1 MVDFFA
7 ELTTQQQ
14 SERNLRQTERYL
26 RLLIESVR
34 EYAIMLLDPEGSVLT
49 WSPGAERIE
58 GYRAEEILGKHFA
71 VFYHREDI
79 RQGKPQKLL
88 EEAVAQGRVVD
99 EGWRLRK
106 DGSRFWA
113 NVVITALRDEAGRL
127 QGFGKV
133 VRDETAKREAQEAL
147 LNLNEE
153 LDKRVQ
159 ERTGQLAQAYRDLRI
174 SFEQLRALASRL
186 QEVREEERTS
196 IAREIHDELGQAL
209 TALKMDVVWLMQRLP
224 EGSKPWLAKT
234 DSMLKL
240 IDNTISAVR
249 RIAAE
254 LRPGMLDDLGLVA
267 AIEWQAQ
274 EFQGRTGVEC
284 QVLLPTDDVALD
296 EEHSTAVFRIFQETL
311 TNIARH
317 ANATRV
323 SVKLERTAQEIV
335 LEVQDNGKGLEEAAV
350 FSTRSLGLLGMK
362 ERALLLGGG
371 LEVHGSQGKGT
382 TVTLRIPWNARAVR
396 DEQLGTPKRRRSDG
410 SNSQGP
416 TTREGRVKS

>member
-1 MVDFFA
+1 
-7 ELTTQQQ
+7 
-14 SERNLRQTERYL
+14 
-26 RLLIESVR
+26 
-34 EYAIMLLDPEGSVLT
+34 
-49 WSPGAERIE
+49 
-58 GYRAEEILGKHFA
+58 
-71 VFYHREDI
+71 
-79 RQGKPQKLL
+79 
-88 EEAVAQGRVVD
+88 
-99 EGWRLRK
+99 
-106 DGSRFWA
+106 
-113 NVVITALRDEAGRL
+113 
-127 QGFGKV
+127 V